1 MIILQGI
8 CFDEKSSFQKG
19 SAKAPNLIRN
29 AMTSPSTNSY
39 SELGVNLKDVLFKD
53 VGNFEPSYEE
63 IEKICRTHFKDA
75 DKLFTLGGDHSIAFP
90 IVKATAEKHGEFDIL
105 QIDAHSDLYHE
116 FEGDPFSHACPF
128 ARIMEAG
135 LCDRLIQ
142 VGIRC
147 LTPHQIEQANKYGVT
162 IIEMKDYALDKI
174 PSFDKPLYLSLDMD
188 GIDPAF
194 APGVSHHEPGG
205 LTSRQVID
213 IIHHINVDIIGAD
226 LVEFNP
232 DRDHNGITASL
243 AGKLSKEILCKMGNR
258 RQP

>member
-1 MIILQGI
+1 MQGI
-8 CFDEKSSFQKG
+8 CFDEKSSFQRG
-19 SAKAPNLIRN
+19 AAIAPNLIRK
-29 AMTSPSTNSY
+29 AMTSPSTNSF
-39 SELGVNLKDVLFKD
+39 SELGVDLNEIALID
-53 VGNFEPSYEE
+53 VGNFKPNYEE
-63 IEKICRTHFKDA
+63 IENICKQHLEEA

-90 IVKATAEKHGEFDIL
+90 IVKAIAEKRGKFDIL

-162 IIEMKDYALDKI
+162 IIEMKDYALEKI
-174 PSFDKPLYLSLDMD
+174 PAFDKPIYLSLDMD
-188 GIDPAF
+188 GIDPAY

-205 LTSRQVID
+205 FSSRQVLD

-232 DRDHNGITASL
+232 DRDHAGITASL
-243 AGKLSKEILCKMGNR
+243 AGKLAKEILCKMGNR
-258 RQP
+258 RQT